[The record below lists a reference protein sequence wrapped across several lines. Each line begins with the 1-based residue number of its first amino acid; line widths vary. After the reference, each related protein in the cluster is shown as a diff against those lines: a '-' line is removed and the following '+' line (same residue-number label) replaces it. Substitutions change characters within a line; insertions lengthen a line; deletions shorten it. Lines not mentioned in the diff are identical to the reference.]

1 MTLRDLILRARA
13 LFRPN
18 RVEQDLND
26 ELAFHIERETQKLLD
41 EGMPP
46 REARLRAQRASARRP
61 LSPTSAATNAASR

>member
-26 ELAFHIERETQKLLD
+26 ELTFHIERETQKL
-41 EGMPP
+41 
-46 REARLRAQRASARRP
+46 
-61 LSPTSAATNAASR
+61 